1 MEHLPQPPEQ
11 LLQLASLRP
20 ARSEPSTGMSAQ
32 PMSLARWAEVQMMI
46 SATVANEP
54 MG

>member
-1 MEHLPQPPEQ
+1 MADLPQPPDQ
-11 LLQLASLRP
+11 LLRLAGLRP
-20 ARSEPSTGMSAQ
+20 ARAEPSTGMSAQ